1 MITPHPPV
9 TSGVRKR
16 DADHREGEVRASR
29 FVAETGGQA
38 GSAPIPVARRQDR
51 GADQTAAGEGKI
63 ICLHNPDS
71 VGGCP
76 SMRKIR
82 QFNHWARVRCI
93 AAVFSTMGDRV
104 FNHRFDRSEP
114 RLRSDPS
121 PVSDRGGSTTLETYY
136 RLRVITPRE

>member
-1 MITPHPPV
+1 MPLD
-9 TSGVRKR
+9 SLQKQ
-16 DADHREGEVRASR
+16 EGR
-29 FVAETGGQA
+29 Q
-38 GSAPIPVARRQDR
+38 ARRRFLLLGDR
-51 GADQTAAGEGKI
+51 TEALTRQRAGEGKI

-71 VGGCP
+71 VGGCL